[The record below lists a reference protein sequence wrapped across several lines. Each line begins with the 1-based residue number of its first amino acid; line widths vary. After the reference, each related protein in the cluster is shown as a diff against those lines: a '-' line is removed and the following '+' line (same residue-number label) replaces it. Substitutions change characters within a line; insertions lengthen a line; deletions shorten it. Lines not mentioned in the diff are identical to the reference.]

1 MPSNNTGHAM
11 TARIAHHTLLMRNS
25 FKCNHFLM
33 ADFQHVYDT
42 PPEGANA
49 DWTIPQNWEHFS
61 ADEHRMWDK
70 LFARQSGMLPGRAAD
85 AFLRGLDVLKL
96 SKPGI
101 PDYRE
106 LNARLNAATGWE
118 VVAVPGL
125 VPDEVF
131 FDHLANRRFPAGNFI
146 RNPEQLDYLQ
156 EPDVF
161 HDVFGHVPMLAD
173 PVFADYMVA
182 YGKGG
187 LRSLGF
193 NALDHLARLYWYTV
207 EFGLIEQSDGLRIY
221 GAGIVSSYAES
232 IFALEDPSPNR
243 IAFDLLRV
251 MRTEYRIDD
260 FQQNYFVISGLND
273 LLQVTVETDFAPL
286 YEKLETL
293 PDIAISDILSTD
305 RVLTHGT
312 QKRAQEAGR

>member
-1 MPSNNTGHAM
+1 M
-11 TARIAHHTLLMRNS
+11 TEY
-25 FKCNHFLM
+25 
-33 ADFQHVYDT
+33 QHVYDS

-49 DWTIPQNWEHFS
+49 DWTIPQNWDAFGAHEH
-61 ADEHRMWDK
+61 AMWDQ
-70 LFARQSGMLPGRAAD
+70 LFKRQSDMLPGRAAD

-106 LNARLNAATGWE
+106 LNARLSSATGWQ

-125 VPDEVF
+125 VPDDVF

-146 RNPEQLDYLQ
+146 RTPEQVDYLQ

-182 YGKGG
+182 YGEGG

-193 NALDHLARLYWYTV
+193 GALDHLARLYWYTV
-207 EFGLIEQSDGLRIY
+207 EFGLIQQPDGLRIY

-232 IFALEDPSPNR
+232 IFALDDPSPNR
-243 IAFDLLRV
+243 INFDLVRV
-251 MRTEYRIDD
+251 MRTEYRIND
-260 FQQNYFVISGLND
+260 FQQNYFVIPSLD
-273 LLQVTVETDFAPL
+273 HLLQETVNTDFAPL
-286 YEKLETL
+286 YDKLEHI
-293 PDIAISDILSTD
+293 PDIAIADILESD
-305 RVLTHGT
+305 VVITHGT
-312 QKRAQEAGR
+312 QAYARGAGR